1 MRVFYGKAVYGK
13 EEIAA
18 AIDVLK
24 NKSISLIDG
33 PSVKE
38 LEKKIAKVFGKKYGL
53 MVNSG
58 SSANL
63 LGLASFNFKKGS
75 EIITPTLTFSTT
87 VSPIYQ
93 IGCVPHFIDV
103 DKFSFLSNLNQI
115 EKAINKK
122 TVAIMLP
129 NLLGNV
135 IAVSYTHLT
144 LPTKVYV

>member
-1 MRVFYGKAVYGK
+1 MKVYYGKAVYGK
-13 EEIAA
+13 EEISA

-63 LGLASFNFKKGS
+63 LGLSSFNFKKGS

-93 IGCVPHFIDV
+93 TGCIPHFIDV
-103 DKFSFLSNLNQI
+103 DKFLFL
-115 EKAINKK
+115 K
-122 TVAIMLP
+122 TI
-129 NLLGNV
+129 G
-135 IAVSYTHLT
+135 
-144 LPTKVYV
+144 